1 MKLGLRQANQQF
13 SRAIRAVRAGREVVL
28 TDRGRP
34 IAVIA
39 PFKDSVE
46 DSSAWHAMAEEG
58 LIRPAARKGPMPA
71 PRWRPVSVA
80 GQPISRTVIDNRKD
94 RA

>member
-1 MKLGLRQANQQF
+1 MKLGLREANQQF

-28 TDRGRP
+28 TERGRP

-39 PFKDSVE
+39 PFKDPDRESP
-46 DSSAWHAMAEEG
+46 AWHAMAEDG

-71 PRWRPVSVA
+71 PRWRPARVT
-80 GQPISRTVIDNRKD
+80 GPPISKTVIDDRED

>member
-1 MKLGLRQANQQF
+1 MKLGLREANQQF

-28 TDRGRP
+28 TERGRP

-39 PFKDSVE
+39 PFKHADRE
-46 DSSAWHAMAEEG
+46 TSAWQAMAEDG
-58 LIRPAARKGPMPA
+58 LIRPAVRKGPMPA
-71 PRWRPVSVA
+71 PRWRPA
-80 GQPISRTVIDNRKD
+80 RITGQPIARTVIDQRED